1 MLYENYYTQF
11 MMMPEYCAQHPF
23 MIVEIYGSCE
33 SKLCY
38 NCLHDHYHEN
48 ICFQPIKEKVS
59 KFHSDVNLTLKF
71 ITEQLS
77 RLRHFS
83 HGTCDRDLK
92 TKVTTL
98 LSSLNELSSKIKH
111 IISTKYFVTYD
122 ILLEF
127 KKGNFLEKAMEMV
140 MSFYKKQ
147 TIKTRPIIDDFIKK
161 KFNTIP
167 SHGRKDEEDKEES
180 SRESSPRHY
189 HETSLSISNIK
200 PSREMKLIS
209 ASIFNSNRENID
221 PFTERFDFTEEN
233 KEDLSLVN
241 ESSEKMKESVN
252 RFNIDIHIEKMK
264 SPEKIAKIEK
274 IEVAALFEKSAEKE
288 EKEEKEKNEIKEIKQ
303 QEQEKEKEEEKEVA
317 EKISESENDHLT
329 SLTETCEKFE
339 KQQSPLLPIK
349 ICGNELNLNKI
360 PCFKPKNTKSKINST
375 FFRSE
380 PLLANFN
387 YECQTAFLDS
397 TPTQIQ
403 TGAEEM
409 SKIVC
414 VSCRDK
420 FIVPKVNA
428 KWRMRCDVCTQNYN

>member
-1 MLYENYYTQF
+1 MLYENYYSQF

-23 MIVEIYGSCE
+23 MIVEIYCSCE
-33 SKLCY
+33 SKLCL
-38 NCLHDHYHEN
+38 NCLHDHFHEN
-48 ICFQPIKEKVS
+48 VCFQPIKEKVS
-59 KFHSDVNLTLKF
+59 KFHSEVNLTLQF

-77 RLRHFS
+77 RLRLFS
-83 HGTCDRDLK
+83 QSTHERDLK
-92 TKVTTL
+92 NKVTNL
-98 LSSLNELSSKIKH
+98 LSSLNELSSRIKH

-127 KKGNFLEKAMEMV
+127 KKGMFLEKAMDMV
-140 MSFYKKQ
+140 MFFYKKQ

-167 SHGRKDEEDKEES
+167 SHNRKDEEDKEES
-180 SRESSPRHY
+180 SRESSPRPNRDI
-189 HETSLSISNIK
+189 SLSISNIK

-221 PFTERFDFTEEN
+221 PFTERFEFIEEN
-233 KEDLSLVN
+233 KDDYCLER
-241 ESSEKMKESVN
+241 ESSVKMKESLN
-252 RFNIDIHIEKMK
+252 RFILDMPMDKVK

-288 EKEEKEKNEIKEIKQ
+288 IK
-303 QEQEKEKEEEKEVA
+303 
-317 EKISESENDHLT
+317 EKISESENEPLT
-329 SLTETCEKFE
+329 KGIEISEKE
-339 KQQSPLLPIK
+339 QSPLLPIK
-349 ICGNELNLNKI
+349 IGGNELNLHKI
-360 PCFKPKNTKSKINST
+360 PSFKPKNTKSKINST
-375 FFRSE
+375 FFHSE

-387 YECQTAFLDS
+387 YDNQTAFLDS
-397 TPTQIQ
+397 TPIESGT
-403 TGAEEM
+403 EEM

-420 FIVPKVNA
+420 FLVPKVNA